1 MKKVTLAVAAF
12 ALTAGGSAALAD
24 DSGHSSV
31 NTLKSA
37 QWGHRH
43 HVSGSS
49 AAIRD
54 EGRRAWD
61 RDVGRYAYG
70 IATLGRYA

>member
-1 MKKVTLAVAAF
+1 MKKVTLVGAAL
-12 ALTAGGSAALAD
+12 ALTAGGSVALAD
-24 DSGHSSV
+24 NSGHSSV
-31 NTLKSA
+31 NTLKSE

-54 EGRRAWD
+54 EGRRTWDRDAGRYAWD
-61 RDVGRYAYG
+61 RDAGR
-70 IATLGRYA
+70 